1 MKHNRSKSKSPQAV
15 RVEQAKA
22 REANARCHLES
33 TRTELKQA
41 RKRLREMESQ
51 AQSLREKA
59 EDKGSSKKLGKDVFQ
74 DGLFFF
80 VIALLLEV
88 GKPFLETEFEIRGES
103 SQTAIIVVVMLVM
116 AMMYAGAKKVDF
128 WREARGRQLL
138 KAQPS
143 ET

>member
-1 MKHNRSKSKSPQAV
+1 MKHNCSKRNNPHAV
-15 RVEQAKA
+15 RVERAKA

-41 RKRLREMESQ
+41 RKRIRDLESEVQGFREN
-51 AQSLREKA
+51 A
-59 EDKGSSKKLGKDVFQ
+59 EEKGSNKKLGKDVFL

-88 GKPFLETEFEIRGES
+88 GKPFLETEFDVRGES

-116 AMMYAGAKKVDF
+116 AMLYAGAKKVDSR
-128 WREARGRQLL
+128 REIRGRQLL
-138 KAQPS
+138 KRAS
-143 ET
+143 GL

>member
-1 MKHNRSKSKSPQAV
+1 MKHNRSKRNNPHAV

-41 RKRLREMESQ
+41 RKRIRDLEFEVQ
-51 AQSLREKA
+51 GFREKA
-59 EDKGSSKKLGKDVFQ
+59 EVKGSNKKLGKDVFL

-88 GKPFLETEFEIRGES
+88 GKPFLETEFDVRGES

-116 AMMYAGAKKVDF
+116 AMLYAGAKKVDSR
-128 WREARGRQLL
+128 REIRGRQLL
-138 KAQPS
+138 KRAS
-143 ET
+143 GL

>member
-1 MKHNRSKSKSPQAV
+1 MKHNHSKSMNPQAV
-15 RVEQAKA
+15 RVEQTKA

-33 TRTELKQA
+33 TRTELKRA
-41 RKRLREMESQ
+41 RKRVRELESQ
-51 AQSLREKA
+51 VQSLREKV

-128 WREARGRQLL
+128 WREARGGNF
-138 KAQPS
+138 
-143 ET
+143 

>member
-1 MKHNRSKSKSPQAV
+1 MKHNRSKGKNPQVV

-41 RKRLREMESQ
+41 RKRIRELESE
-51 AQSLREKA
+51 AQGLREKSL
-59 EDKGSSKKLGKDVFQ
+59 EKGSSKKLGKDVFQ

-88 GKPFLETEFEIRGES
+88 GKPFLETEFDIRGES

-116 AMMYAGAKKVDF
+116 AMLYAGAKKVDAR
-128 WREARGRQLL
+128 REARGRQLL
-138 KAQPS
+138 KQQPS
-143 ET
+143 AT

>member
-1 MKHNRSKSKSPQAV
+1 MKYNRCKRSNPHAV

-41 RKRLREMESQ
+41 RRRIRDLESEVQ
-51 AQSLREKA
+51 GFREKA
-59 EDKGSSKKLGKDVFQ
+59 EEKGSNKKLGKDVFL

-88 GKPFLETEFEIRGES
+88 GKPFLETEFDVRGES

-116 AMMYAGAKKVDF
+116 AMLYAGAKKVDSR
-128 WREARGRQLL
+128 REIRGRQLL
-138 KAQPS
+138 KRAS
-143 ET
+143 GL

>member
-1 MKHNRSKSKSPQAV
+1 MKHSRSKSNNPRAV

-22 REANARCHLES
+22 REANAKCDLES
-33 TRTELKQA
+33 TRTELKLA
-41 RKRLREMESQ
+41 RKRIRDVESEVQGLRET
-51 AQSLREKA
+51 A
-59 EDKGSSKKLGKDVFQ
+59 EEKGSNKKLGKDVFQ

-116 AMMYAGAKKVDF
+116 AMLYAGAKKVDAR
-128 WREARGRQLL
+128 REVRGRQLL
-138 KAQPS
+138 TQRAL
-143 ET
+143 